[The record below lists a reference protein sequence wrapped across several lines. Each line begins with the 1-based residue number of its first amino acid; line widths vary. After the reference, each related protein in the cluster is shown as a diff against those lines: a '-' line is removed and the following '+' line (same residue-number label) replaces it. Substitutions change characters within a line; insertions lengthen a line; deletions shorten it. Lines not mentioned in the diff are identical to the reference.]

1 MNVSKKSD
9 PTSRGF
15 SVGIDVGGTFT
26 DLACGD
32 GVSLWR
38 AKSPTDPQNFGRGVL
53 GACRLVADQI
63 GLDLGEFLQR
73 VERFGLGTTAVTNAL
88 VEKHGVKSG
97 LLTTVGFEDTVEMAR
112 SRRVSVDGYLVP
124 PWSPVERSAVIGID
138 ERTDRDGNVLV
149 PVDLEVVR
157 ARVDELIEHHQIE
170 SIAVSFLWS
179 FKNPENELAVA
190 EFIRREYPHL
200 PTFSGVELHPSIREY
215 ERTLVA
221 VLNAVTSNA
230 LDGIEA
236 LSTELTSAGLGVPLL
251 LLQTSGGTVT
261 LAEARRSPV
270 VLVASGPAAGVM
282 AAAEVCADEGI
293 ADAVCGDMGGTS
305 FDLAI
310 IAGGRPQRSERGEL
324 HGMIIAQPRVDV
336 LSIGSG
342 GGSIAWVDGRGL
354 LRVGPRSA
362 RAWPGPACYGNG
374 GTDATITDALVV
386 LGYID
391 PDNFL
396 GGTMA
401 LDHEASVRACARI
414 GEALGVSA
422 DEAAWGIREI
432 ALAEMTKATRL
443 HAGSSGLDPRRLSL
457 ISYGGSGGLF
467 TGSIAVA
474 ANIPTVIVPPAASV
488 LSAFGAASA
497 DVRRQRIK
505 SVNVLLASTDRE
517 SLAADLKN
525 LGASVFQDVGDD
537 GVPEGDRVITFDI
550 GVRFYRQTSEVSVP
564 LLNGAFDPDAV
575 REAFLAAYAT
585 RYGAGAVGRNTP
597 LEVTFLRAVATGRLP
612 RATFPLDPSPP
623 TIAGLTP
630 SSYRQVYLD
639 RDGRQELPSYRTT
652 ELKPGDS
659 VHGPAL
665 ADDLDTTVFI
675 PIGATLTV
683 GKRRTLRLDVN
694 PS

>member
-1 MNVSKKSD
+1 MSASETA
-9 PTSRGF
+9 TSTPGGF

-32 GVSLWR
+32 GHSLWR
-38 AKSPTDPQNFGRGVL
+38 AKSPTDPQTFGRGVI
-53 GACRLVADQI
+53 GACRLVAEQV
-63 GLDLGEFLQR
+63 GVDLGTFLGR

-88 VEKHGVKSG
+88 VEKHGVKAG
-97 LLTTVGFEDTVEMAR
+97 LLTTIGFEDTIDMAR

-124 PWSPVERSAVIGID
+124 PWSPIERSAVVGID

-149 PVDLEVVR
+149 PVDLEQIR
-157 ARVDELIEHHQIE
+157 ARVDELIEVHQVE

-179 FKNPENELAVA
+179 FKNPQNELAVV

-236 LSTELTSAGLGVPLL
+236 LAHELEAEGLKVPLL

-293 ADAVCGDMGGTS
+293 LDAVCGDMGGTS

-310 IAGGRPQRSERGEL
+310 IAGGLPQRSERGEL

-391 PDNFL
+391 PESFL
-396 GGTMA
+396 GGTMV
-401 LDHEASVRACARI
+401 LDREASVRACATI
-414 GEALGVSA
+414 GEALGLSA

-432 ALAEMTKATRL
+432 ALAEMSKATRL

-467 TGSIAVA
+467 TGSIAQA
-474 ANIPTVIVPPAASV
+474 SNIPTVIVPPAASV

-505 SVNVLLASTDRE
+505 SANILLASADPE
-517 SLAADLKN
+517 SLGAELKS
-525 LGASVFQDVGDD
+525 LGTGVFADVGED
-537 GVPEGDRVITFDI
+537 GVPEADRVITYDV

-564 LLNGAFDPDAV
+564 LEGTAFDADAV
-575 REAFLAAYAT
+575 REAFLTAYAT

-612 RATFPLDPSPP
+612 RATFPIDSSSGTGSAPE
-623 TIAGLTP
+623 P
-630 SSYRQVYLD
+630 SSFRQVYLD
-639 RDGRQELPSYRTT
+639 RDGRQELPCYRTT
-652 ELKPGDS
+652 ELKPGDR
-659 VHGPAL
+659 VAGPAL

-675 PIGATLTV
+675 PRGATLSV
-683 GKRRTLRLDVN
+683 GKRRTLRLDVI